1 MNSGFKREKAN
12 EAWPYIFW
20 PVARVVA
27 DQNPPGFGTGPL
39 VKVCE
44 TLG

>member
-1 MNSGFKREKAN
+1 MNSGFKREKAH

-20 PVARVVA
+20 PVARVA